1 MITPRRIREA
11 ASAVGIHHADYRR
24 MLRHGVSAESADNPE
39 NLTEMR
45 IMKIVKTVVTSAVVL
60 LAIASLVA
68 CGEVKRGE
76 YTSGTGAVFC
86 EDGFKNILDEEIAA
100 FEFEYKEAHIL
111 PFYMSEQACIDSLLA
126 DKCQS
131 IIITRD
137 FTKEERQHC
146 KSVNRRIVRSNCI
159 AVDAVA
165 MIVNKDNPVSALSMD
180 EIGKILRGEIS
191 RWDQLAGNDTTAI
204 KVVFD
209 AEGSS
214 TVAYMREKFLPEGKK
229 ITDYIKPY
237 AQKNNAAVFD
247 VVKNDPDALG
257 IISVSWLGNDLSVA
271 KNVPM
276 EQRMEQ
282 YADENDSINTELTSE
297 VNIIKV
303 SNPCEDNDFSPVA
316 YKPYQLYINSGDY
329 PLFRKVWMISTASNS
344 TMLHS
349 FYTFV
354 TGFVG
359 QKIII
364 KSGIMPYHINRRVVQ
379 LVK

>member
-1 MITPRRIREA
+1 MKKYNKNLI
-11 ASAVGIHHADYRR
+11 
-24 MLRHGVSAESADNPE
+24 VSAMA
-39 NLTEMR
+39 
-45 IMKIVKTVVTSAVVL
+45 VFAAVTL
-60 LAIASLVA
+60 CA
-68 CGEVKRGE
+68 CGEIKRGE
-76 YTSGTGAVFC
+76 YASGTAAVFC
-86 EDGFKNILDEEIAA
+86 DDGFKNILEEEIQA
-100 FEFEYKEAHIL
+100 FEFTYPEATIM

-137 FTKEERQHC
+137 FTKEERQHV
-146 KSVNRRIVRSNCI
+146 KSQNKRIVKSNCI

-180 EIGKILRGEIS
+180 EIRKILTGEIT
-191 RWDQLAGNDTTAI
+191 RWSQLAGNDTTAI

-209 AEGSS
+209 SQGSS
-214 TVAYMREKFLPEGKK
+214 TVSYMRDKFLPAGKK

-247 VVKNDPDALG
+247 VVKKDPDALG
-257 IISVSWLGNDLSVA
+257 IISVSWLGNDLSLA
-271 KNVPM
+271 RNVPI
-276 EQRMEQ
+276 EQRMED
-282 YADENDSINTELTSE
+282 YANENDSINTALTEE

-303 SNPCEDNDFSPVA
+303 SNPNEDNDFSPVA
-316 YKPYQLYINSGDY
+316 YKPYQLYINSGEY

-344 TMLHS
+344 TVLHS

-364 KSGIMPYHINRRVVQ
+364 KSGIMPYHVHSRVVQ
-379 LVK
+379 VVK

>member
-1 MITPRRIREA
+1 
-11 ASAVGIHHADYRR
+11 
-24 MLRHGVSAESADNPE
+24 
-39 NLTEMR
+39 
-45 IMKIVKTVVTSAVVL
+45 MKINRIFLSLAACVLTAGAAVVFTG
-60 LAIASLVA
+60 

-76 YTSGTGAVFC
+76 YTKGTAAVFC
-86 EDGFKNILDEEIAA
+86 DDGFKNILDEEIQA
-100 FEFEYKEAHIL
+100 FEFSYKDAHIL
-111 PFYMSEQACIDSLLA
+111 PFYTSEQACIDSLLA

-137 FTKEERQHC
+137 FTKEERAHC
-146 KSVNRRIVRSNCI
+146 KSVNKRIVRSNCI

-180 EIGKILRGEIS
+180 EIGKILRGELTH
-191 RWDQLAGNDTTAI
+191 WNQLAGNDTTAI

-214 TVAYMREKFLPEGKK
+214 TVSYMRDRFLPAGKK
-229 ITDYIKPY
+229 ITDFIKPY
-237 AQKNNAAVFD
+237 AQQSNADVFD
-247 VVKNDPDALG
+247 VVKKDPDALG

-271 KNVPM
+271 QNVPM
-276 EQRMEQ
+276 EQRMKD
-282 YADENDSINTELTSE
+282 YANENDSINTDLTEE

-303 SNPCEDNDFSPVA
+303 SNPTADNDFSPVA
-316 YKPYQLYINSGDY
+316 YKPYQLYINSGEY

-344 TMLHS
+344 TVLHS

-364 KSGIMPYHINRRVVQ
+364 KSGIMPYHVNSRVVE

>member
-1 MITPRRIREA
+1 MA
-11 ASAVGIHHADYRR
+11 
-24 MLRHGVSAESADNPE
+24 
-39 NLTEMR
+39 MR
-45 IMKIVKTVVTSAVVL
+45 NRYIIPVL
-60 LAIASLVA
+60 LLLGCVAVASVS
-68 CGEVKRGE
+68 CTKVKRGE
-76 YTSGTGAVFC
+76 YASGTAAVFC
-86 EDGFKNILDEEIAA
+86 DDGFKNILDEEIQA
-100 FEFEYKEAHIL
+100 FEFSYKDATIV
-111 PFYMSEQACIDSLLA
+111 PFYMSEQACIDSMLQ

-137 FTKEERQHC
+137 FTKEERAHV
-146 KSVNRRIVRSNCI
+146 KSQNRRIVRSQCI

-165 MIVNKDNPVSALSMD
+165 MIVNKDNPVSALSME
-180 EIGKILRGEIS
+180 EIKKILTGEITH
-191 RWDQLAGNDTTAI
+191 WNQLAGNDTTAI

-214 TVAYMREKFLPEGKK
+214 TVSYMRDKFLPAGKK

-247 VVKNDPDALG
+247 VVKKDPDALG

-271 KNVPM
+271 KNIPM
-276 EQRMEQ
+276 DERMED
-282 YADENDSINTELTSE
+282 YANENDSINTELTTD

-303 SNPCEDNDFSPVA
+303 SNPNADNDFSPVA
-316 YKPYQLYINSGDY
+316 YKPYQLYINSGEY

-344 TMLHS
+344 TVLHS

-364 KSGIMPYHINRRVVQ
+364 KSGIMPYHVNPRVVEV
-379 LVK
+379 VK

>member
-1 MITPRRIREA
+1 
-11 ASAVGIHHADYRR
+11 
-24 MLRHGVSAESADNPE
+24 
-39 NLTEMR
+39 
-45 IMKIVKTVVTSAVVL
+45 MKISTILSGVIVVL
-60 LAIASLVA
+60 LGFAMSS
-68 CGEVKRGE
+68 CGEVKRGQ
-76 YTSGTGAVFC
+76 YAAGTAAVFC
-86 EDGFKNILDEEIAA
+86 DDGFKNILEEEIAA
-100 FEFEYKEAHIL
+100 FEFSYPEATIV
-111 PFYMSEQACIDSLLA
+111 PFYMSEQACIDSLLD

-131 IIITRD
+131 IIVTRD
-137 FTKEERQHC
+137 LTKQE
-146 KSVNRRIVRSNCI
+146 KSFMKSKRSRIVRSQAI

-165 MIVNKDNPVSALSMD
+165 MIVNKDNPVSTISME
-180 EIGKILRGEIS
+180 EIGKILKGEITH
-191 RWDQLAGNDTTAI
+191 WNQLAGNDTTAI

-209 AEGSS
+209 SEGSS
-214 TVAYMREKFLPEGKK
+214 TINYMRGKFLPEGKK

-247 VVKNDPDALG
+247 VVKKDPNALG

-271 KNVPM
+271 QQVPM
-276 EQRMEQ
+276 EQRMED
-282 YADENDSINTELTSE
+282 YANENDSINTVLTEE

-303 SNPCEDNDFSPVA
+303 SNPNPDNDYSPVA

-329 PLFRKVWMISTASNS
+329 PLFRTVWMISTGGNHSI
-344 TMLHS
+344 LHS

-364 KSGIMPYHINRRVVQ
+364 KSGIMPYHVNSRVVE

>member
-1 MITPRRIREA
+1 M
-11 ASAVGIHHADYRR
+11 SALAV
-24 MLRHGVSAESADNPE
+24 LTLVSS
-39 NLTEMR
+39 
-45 IMKIVKTVVTSAVVL
+45 
-60 LAIASLVA
+60 
-68 CGEVKRGE
+68 CGEIKRGA
-76 YTSGTGAVFC
+76 YASGTDAVFC
-86 EDGFKNILDEEIAA
+86 DDGFRNILDEEIQA
-100 FEFEYKEAHIL
+100 FEFNYKDAHIV

-126 DKCQS
+126 DNCQS

-137 FTKEERQHC
+137 LTKEERSHI
-146 KSVNRRIVRSNCI
+146 KSQNKRIVRAQPI

-165 MIVNKDNPVSALSMD
+165 MIVNKDNPVGALSMD
-180 EIGKILRGEIS
+180 EIGKILRGEIK

-214 TVAYMREKFLPEGKK
+214 TVSYMRDTFLPEGKK
-229 ITDYIKPY
+229 ISDYIKAY
-237 AQKNNAAVFD
+237 AQKNNSEVFD
-247 VVKNDPDALG
+247 VVKRDPDALG

-271 KNVPM
+271 KTVPI
-276 EQRMEQ
+276 EQRMED
-282 YADENDSINTELTSE
+282 YANENDSINTDLTTE

-303 SNPCEDNDFSPVA
+303 SNPNQDNDFSPVA
-316 YKPYQLYINSGDY
+316 YKPYQLYINSGEY

-364 KSGIMPYHINRRVVQ
+364 KSGIMPYHVNSRVVE

>member
-1 MITPRRIREA
+1 MKTYKIPLCAVLALA
-11 ASAVGIHHADYRR
+11 AMA
-24 MLRHGVSAESADNPE
+24 
-39 NLTEMR
+39 
-45 IMKIVKTVVTSAVVL
+45 
-60 LAIASLVA
+60 LAS
-68 CGEVKRGE
+68 CTKVKRGE
-76 YTSGTGAVFC
+76 YASGAAAVFC
-86 EDGFKNILDEEIAA
+86 DDGFKNILDEEIQA
-100 FEFEYKEAHIL
+100 FEFTYKDATIL

-137 FTKEERQHC
+137 FTPEEKKYVRSEN
-146 KSVNRRIVRSNCI
+146 KRIVRSNCI

-165 MIVNKDNPVSALSMD
+165 MIVNKENPVSALSMD
-180 EIGKILRGEIS
+180 EIRKILTGDITH
-191 RWDQLAGNDTTAI
+191 WNQLAGNDTTAI

-214 TVAYMREKFLPEGKK
+214 TVAYMREKFLPAGKK
-229 ITDYIKPY
+229 LTDYIKPY

-257 IISVSWLGNDLSVA
+257 IISVSWLGNDLSLA
-271 KNVPM
+271 RQVPM
-276 EQRMEQ
+276 DKRMED
-282 YADENDSINTELTSE
+282 YANENDSINTELTSE
-297 VNIIKV
+297 VNIMKV
-303 SNPCEDNDFSPVA
+303 SNPTEDNDFSPVA
-316 YKPYQLYINSGDY
+316 YKPYQLYINSGEY

-344 TMLHS
+344 TVLHS

-364 KSGIMPYHINRRVVQ
+364 KSGIMPYHVNSRVVQ

>member
-1 MITPRRIREA
+1 MKSKYIYA
-11 ASAVGIHHADYRR
+11 G
-24 MLRHGVSAESADNPE
+24 LLGV
-39 NLTEMR
+39 LTTVA
-45 IMKIVKTVVTSAVVL
+45 IGGCGKIK
-60 LAIASLVA
+60 
-68 CGEVKRGE
+68 KGE
-76 YTSGTGAVFC
+76 YASGTAAVFC
-86 EDGFKNILDEEIAA
+86 DDGFKNILDEEIQA
-100 FEFEYKEAHIL
+100 FEFSYPDATIV
-111 PFYMSEQACIDSLLA
+111 PFYASEQACIDSLLA

-137 FTKEERQHC
+137 FTKEERAHI
-146 KSVNRRIVRSNCI
+146 KAENRRIVRSQPI

-165 MIVNKDNPVSALSMD
+165 MIVNKDNPVGALSMD
-180 EIGKILRGEIS
+180 EIKKILTGEIT
-191 RWDQLAGNDTTAI
+191 RWSQLAGNDTTAI

-214 TVAYMREKFLPEGKK
+214 TVSYMRETFLPEGKK

-247 VVKNDPDALG
+247 VVKKDKDALG

-271 KNVPM
+271 KSVPLA
-276 EQRMEQ
+276 QRMED
-282 YADENDSINTELTSE
+282 YANENDSINTELTEE

-303 SNPCEDNDFSPVA
+303 SNPNADNDFSPVA
-316 YKPYQLYINSGDY
+316 YKPYQLYINSGEY

-344 TMLHS
+344 TVLHS

-364 KSGIMPYHINRRVVQ
+364 KSGIMPYHVHSRVVQ
-379 LVK
+379 VVK

>member
-1 MITPRRIREA
+1 MCNIYLKKRSMSITRTSI
-11 ASAVGIHHADYRR
+11 SA
-24 MLRHGVSAESADNPE
+24 LVSAAAIMIAVA
-39 NLTEMR
+39 LTG
-45 IMKIVKTVVTSAVVL
+45 
-60 LAIASLVA
+60 
-68 CGEVKRGE
+68 CGEVKRGA
-76 YTSGTGAVFC
+76 YTAGTDAVFC
-86 EDGFKNILDEEIAA
+86 DDGFRNILDEEIQA
-100 FEFEYKEAHIL
+100 FEFTYKDAHIV
-111 PFYMSEQACIDSLLA
+111 PFYMSEQACIDSILA

-137 FTKEERQHC
+137 FTKEERKHC
-146 KSVNRRIVRSNCI
+146 KSANKRIVRSNCI

-165 MIVNKDNPVSALSMD
+165 MIVNKENPVAALSMD
-180 EIGKILRGEIS
+180 EIGKILRGEIT
-191 RWDQLAGNDTTAI
+191 RWSQLAGNDTTAI

-214 TVAYMREKFLPEGKK
+214 TVSYMREKFLPAGEK

-247 VVKNDPDALG
+247 IVKQDPDAIG

-271 KNVPM
+271 KSVPM
-276 EQRMEQ
+276 DRRMED
-282 YADENDSINTELTSE
+282 YANENDSINTDLTSE

-303 SNPCEDNDFSPVA
+303 SNPNEDNDFSPVA
-316 YKPYQLYINSGDY
+316 YKPYQLYINSGEY

-364 KSGIMPYHINRRVVQ
+364 KSGIMPYHVNRRVVQ

>member
-1 MITPRRIREA
+1 
-11 ASAVGIHHADYRR
+11 
-24 MLRHGVSAESADNPE
+24 
-39 NLTEMR
+39 
-45 IMKIVKTVVTSAVVL
+45 MKISKLFKGIMACVALTTVAACVTS
-60 LAIASLVA
+60 
-68 CGEVKRGE
+68 CGEVKRGA
-76 YTSGTGAVFC
+76 YTAGTDAVFC
-86 EDGFKNILDEEIAA
+86 DDGFRNILDEEIQA
-100 FEFEYKEAHIL
+100 FEFSYKDAHIV
-111 PFYMSEQACIDSLLA
+111 PFYMSEQACIDSMLS

-146 KSVNRRIVRSNCI
+146 KSVNKRIVRSNCI

-165 MIVNKDNPVSALSMD
+165 MIVNKDNPVSALSME
-180 EIGKILRGEIS
+180 EIGKILRGEIT

-214 TVAYMREKFLPEGKK
+214 TVSYMREKFLPEGKK

-247 VVKNDPDALG
+247 VVKHDPDALG

-276 EQRMEQ
+276 DKRMED
-282 YADENDSINTELTSE
+282 YADENDSINTSLTEE

-303 SNPCEDNDFSPVA
+303 SNPNADNDFSPVA
-316 YKPYQLYINSGDY
+316 YKPYQLYINSGEY

-364 KSGIMPYHINRRVVQ
+364 KSGIMPYHVNSRVVQ

>member
-1 MITPRRIREA
+1 
-11 ASAVGIHHADYRR
+11 
-24 MLRHGVSAESADNPE
+24 
-39 NLTEMR
+39 
-45 IMKIVKTVVTSAVVL
+45 MKINRIFLSLAACVLTPGAAVVFTG
-60 LAIASLVA
+60 

-76 YTSGTGAVFC
+76 YTKGTAAVFC
-86 EDGFKNILDEEIAA
+86 DDGFKNILDEEIQA
-100 FEFEYKEAHIL
+100 FEFSYKDAHIL
-111 PFYMSEQACIDSLLA
+111 PFYTSEQACIDSLLA

-137 FTKEERQHC
+137 FTKEERAHC
-146 KSVNRRIVRSNCI
+146 KSVNKRIVRSNCI

-180 EIGKILRGEIS
+180 EIGKILRGELTH
-191 RWDQLAGNDTTAI
+191 WNQLAGNDTTAI

-214 TVAYMREKFLPEGKK
+214 TVSYMRDRFLPAGKK
-229 ITDYIKPY
+229 ITDFIKPY
-237 AQKNNAAVFD
+237 AQQSNADVFD
-247 VVKNDPDALG
+247 VVKKDPDALG

-271 KNVPM
+271 QNVPM
-276 EQRMEQ
+276 EQRMKD
-282 YADENDSINTELTSE
+282 YANENDSINTDLTEE

-303 SNPCEDNDFSPVA
+303 SNPTADNDFSPVA
-316 YKPYQLYINSGDY
+316 YKPYQLYINSGEY

-344 TMLHS
+344 TVLHS

-364 KSGIMPYHINRRVVQ
+364 KSGIMPYHVNSRVVE

>member
-1 MITPRRIREA
+1 ML
-11 ASAVGIHHADYRR
+11 AV
-24 MLRHGVSAESADNPE
+24 
-39 NLTEMR
+39 
-45 IMKIVKTVVTSAVVL
+45 TVMALCS
-60 LAIASLVA
+60 
-68 CGEVKRGE
+68 CKEVKRGE
-76 YTSGTGAVFC
+76 YASGTAAVFC
-86 EDGFKNILDEEIAA
+86 DDGFKNILDEEIQA
-100 FEFEYKEAHIL
+100 FEFTYKDATIV
-111 PFYMSEQACIDSLLA
+111 PFYMSEQACIDSMLQ

-137 FTKEERQHC
+137 FTKEEKAHV
-146 KSVNRRIVRSNCI
+146 KSQNKRIVRSNCI

-180 EIGKILRGEIS
+180 DIRKILTGEIT
-191 RWDQLAGNDTTAI
+191 RWNQLAGNDTTAI

-209 AEGSS
+209 SEGSS
-214 TVAYMREKFLPEGKK
+214 TVSYMRETFLPAGKK

-271 KNVPM
+271 KEVPM
-276 EQRMEQ
+276 EARMED
-282 YADENDSINTELTSE
+282 YANENDSINTELTEE

-303 SNPCEDNDFSPVA
+303 SNPNADNDFSPVA
-316 YKPYQLYINSGDY
+316 YKPYQLYINSGEY
-329 PLFRKVWMISTASNS
+329 PLYRKVWMISTASNS
-344 TMLHS
+344 TVLHS

-364 KSGIMPYHINRRVVQ
+364 KSGIMPYHVHRRVVQ
-379 LVK
+379 VVK

>member
-1 MITPRRIREA
+1 MKFTKFLKSIALSAIAAVFA
-11 ASAVGIHHADYRR
+11 AS
-24 MLRHGVSAESADNPE
+24 LSS
-39 NLTEMR
+39 
-45 IMKIVKTVVTSAVVL
+45 
-60 LAIASLVA
+60 
-68 CGEVKRGE
+68 CGEIKRGA
-76 YTSGTGAVFC
+76 YAAGTGAVFC
-86 EDGFKNILDEEIAA
+86 EDGFRNILDEEIQA
-100 FEFEYKEAHIL
+100 FEFTYKDAHIV
-111 PFYMSEQACIDSLLA
+111 PFYTTEQACIDSLLA
-126 DKCQS
+126 DKCES

-137 FTKEERQHC
+137 FTKEEKQHC
-146 KSVNRRIVRSNCI
+146 KSVNKRIVRSNCI

-165 MIVNKDNPVSALSMD
+165 MIVNKDNPVSALSME
-180 EIGKILRGEIS
+180 EIGKILRGELT

-237 AQKNNAAVFD
+237 AQNNNAAVFD
-247 VVKNDPDALG
+247 VVKHDPDALG

-271 KNVPM
+271 KAIPM
-276 EQRMEQ
+276 DKRMED
-282 YADENDSINTELTSE
+282 YANENDSINTSLTEE

-303 SNPCEDNDFSPVA
+303 SNPNQDNDFSPVA
-316 YKPYQLYINSGDY
+316 YKPYQLYINSGEY

-364 KSGIMPYHINRRVVQ
+364 KSGIMPYHVNSRVVQ
-379 LVK
+379 LVNKGTVK

>member
-1 MITPRRIREA
+1 MAVFA
-11 ASAVGIHHADYRR
+11 A
-24 MLRHGVSAESADNPE
+24 MTLC
-39 NLTEMR
+39 
-45 IMKIVKTVVTSAVVL
+45 
-60 LAIASLVA
+60 A
-68 CGEVKRGE
+68 CGEIKRGE
-76 YTSGTGAVFC
+76 YASGTAAVFC
-86 EDGFKNILDEEIAA
+86 DDGFKNILEEEIQA
-100 FEFEYKEAHIL
+100 FEFTYPDATIM

-137 FTKEERQHC
+137 FTKEERRHV
-146 KSVNRRIVRSNCI
+146 KSQNKRIVKSNCI

-180 EIGKILRGEIS
+180 EIRKILTGEIT
-191 RWDQLAGNDTTAI
+191 RWSQLAGNDTTAI

-209 AEGSS
+209 SQGSS
-214 TVAYMREKFLPEGKK
+214 TVSYMRDKFLPAGKK

-247 VVKNDPDALG
+247 VVKKDPDALG
-257 IISVSWLGNDLSVA
+257 IISVSWLGNDLSLA
-271 KNVPM
+271 RNVPI
-276 EQRMEQ
+276 EQRMED
-282 YADENDSINTELTSE
+282 YANENDSINTALTEE

-303 SNPCEDNDFSPVA
+303 SNPNEDNDFSPVA
-316 YKPYQLYINSGDY
+316 YKPYQLYINSGEY

-344 TMLHS
+344 TVLHS

-364 KSGIMPYHINRRVVQ
+364 KSGIMPYHVHSRVVQ
-379 LVK
+379 VVK

>member
-1 MITPRRIREA
+1 MLALA
-11 ASAVGIHHADYRR
+11 AMA
-24 MLRHGVSAESADNPE
+24 
-39 NLTEMR
+39 
-45 IMKIVKTVVTSAVVL
+45 
-60 LAIASLVA
+60 LAS
-68 CGEVKRGE
+68 CTKVKRGE
-76 YTSGTGAVFC
+76 YASGAAAVFC
-86 EDGFKNILDEEIAA
+86 DDGFKNILDEEIQA
-100 FEFEYKEAHIL
+100 FEFTYKDATIL

-137 FTKEERQHC
+137 FTPEEKKYVRSEN
-146 KSVNRRIVRSNCI
+146 KRIVRSNCI

-165 MIVNKDNPVSALSMD
+165 MIVNKENPVSALSMD
-180 EIGKILRGEIS
+180 EIRKILTGDITH
-191 RWDQLAGNDTTAI
+191 WNQLAGNDTTAI

-214 TVAYMREKFLPEGKK
+214 TVAYMREKFLPAGKK
-229 ITDYIKPY
+229 LTDYIKPY

-257 IISVSWLGNDLSVA
+257 IISVSWLGNDLSLA
-271 KNVPM
+271 RQVPM
-276 EQRMEQ
+276 DKRMED
-282 YADENDSINTELTSE
+282 YANENDSINTELTSE
-297 VNIIKV
+297 VNIMKV
-303 SNPCEDNDFSPVA
+303 SNPTEDNDFSPVA
-316 YKPYQLYINSGDY
+316 YKPYQLYINSGEY

-344 TMLHS
+344 TVLHS

-364 KSGIMPYHINRRVVQ
+364 KSGIMPYHVNSRVVQ

>member
-1 MITPRRIREA
+1 M
-11 ASAVGIHHADYRR
+11 
-24 MLRHGVSAESADNPE
+24 
-39 NLTEMR
+39 
-45 IMKIVKTVVTSAVVL
+45 VVL
-60 LAIASLVA
+60 AAVALAS

-76 YTSGTGAVFC
+76 YTSGTAAVFC
-86 EDGFKNILDEEIAA
+86 DDGFKNILDEEIQA
-100 FEFEYKEAHIL
+100 FEFTYKDATIL
-111 PFYMSEQACIDSLLA
+111 PFYMSEQACIDSMMQ

-137 FTKEERQHC
+137 FTKEERAHI
-146 KSVNRRIVRSNCI
+146 KSQNKRIVRSNCI

-165 MIVNKDNPVSALSMD
+165 MIVNKDNPVQALSMD
-180 EIGKILRGEIS
+180 EIKKILTGEIT
-191 RWDQLAGNDTTAI
+191 RWNQLAGSDTTAI

-214 TVAYMREKFLPEGKK
+214 TVSYMRDKFLPAGKK

-247 VVKNDPDALG
+247 VVKKDPDALG

-271 KNVPM
+271 KTVPM
-276 EQRMEQ
+276 ESRMED
-282 YADENDSINTELTSE
+282 YANENDSINTDLTEE

-303 SNPCEDNDFSPVA
+303 SNPNADNDYSPVA
-316 YKPYQLYINSGDY
+316 YKPYQLYINSGEY

-344 TMLHS
+344 TVLHS

-364 KSGIMPYHINRRVVQ
+364 KSGIMPYHVHRRVVQ
-379 LVK
+379 VVK

>member
-1 MITPRRIREA
+1 
-11 ASAVGIHHADYRR
+11 
-24 MLRHGVSAESADNPE
+24 
-39 NLTEMR
+39 
-45 IMKIVKTVVTSAVVL
+45 MKINTFKLLSCAIIATVVMTLS
-60 LAIASLVA
+60 S
-68 CGEVKRGE
+68 CGEIKRGE
-76 YTSGTGAVFC
+76 YAAGTDAVFC
-86 EDGFKNILDEEIAA
+86 DDGFKNILEEEIQA
-100 FEFEYKEAHIL
+100 FEFSYKDATIV
-111 PFYMSEQACIDSLLA
+111 PFYTSEQACIDSLLN

-137 FTKEERQHC
+137 LTKEEKAHI
-146 KSVNRRIVRSNCI
+146 KSQNRRIAKSNCI

-165 MIVNKDNPVSALSMD
+165 MIVNKDNPVGALSMD
-180 EIGKILRGEIS
+180 DIRKILTGEITH
-191 RWDQLAGNDTTAI
+191 WNQIAGNDTTQI

-209 AEGSS
+209 NEGSS
-214 TVAYMREKFLPEGKK
+214 TVSYMRDKFLPEGKK
-229 ITDYIKPY
+229 ITDFIKPY

-247 VVKNDPDALG
+247 VVKKDPDALG

-271 KNVPM
+271 QNVPM
-276 EQRMEQ
+276 EKRMEE
-282 YADENDSINTELTSE
+282 YANENDSINTSLTEE

-303 SNPCEDNDFSPVA
+303 SNPNEDNDFSPVA
-316 YKPYQLYINSGDY
+316 YKPYQLYINSGEY

-344 TMLHS
+344 TVLHS

-364 KSGIMPYHINRRVVQ
+364 KSGIMPYHVNSRVVE

>member
-1 MITPRRIREA
+1 MISTRRLREA
-11 ASAVGIHHADYRR
+11 ALFAYAAHKGNSRIHQAVPGYI
-24 MLRHGVSAESADNPE
+24 
-39 NLTEMR
+39 R
-45 IMKIVKTVVTSAVVL
+45 ITKIVVSCAVTL
-60 LAIASLVA
+60 LFIASLAA
-68 CGEVKRGE
+68 CGEIKRGE

-86 EDGFKNILDEEIAA
+86 DDGFRNILDEEIQA
-100 FEFEYKEAHIL
+100 FEFQYKDAHIL

-131 IIITRD
+131 IIVTRD

-180 EIGKILRGEIS
+180 EIRKILRGELT

-214 TVAYMREKFLPEGKK
+214 TVSYMREKFLPEGKK

-271 KNVPM
+271 KTVPM
-276 EQRMEQ
+276 DRRME
-282 YADENDSINTELTSE
+282 D
-297 VNIIKV
+297 
-303 SNPCEDNDFSPVA
+303 
-316 YKPYQLYINSGDY
+316 
-329 PLFRKVWMISTASNS
+329 
-344 TMLHS
+344 
-349 FYTFV
+349 
-354 TGFVG
+354 
-359 QKIII
+359 
-364 KSGIMPYHINRRVVQ
+364 
-379 LVK
+379 

>member
-1 MITPRRIREA
+1 
-11 ASAVGIHHADYRR
+11 
-24 MLRHGVSAESADNPE
+24 
-39 NLTEMR
+39 
-45 IMKIVKTVVTSAVVL
+45 MKINSIKTLSC
-60 LAIASLVA
+60 AIIATVIMTLSS
-68 CGEVKRGE
+68 CGEIKRGE
-76 YTSGTGAVFC
+76 YAAGTDAVFC
-86 EDGFKNILDEEIAA
+86 DDGFRNILEEEIQA
-100 FEFEYKEAHIL
+100 FEFTYKDATIV
-111 PFYMSEQACIDSLLA
+111 PFYMSEQACIDSLMA

-137 FTKEERQHC
+137 LTKQEKAHI
-146 KSVNRRIVRSNCI
+146 KSQNRRIAKSNCI

-165 MIVNKDNPVSALSMD
+165 MIVNKDNPVGALSMD
-180 EIGKILRGEIS
+180 DIRKILTGEITH
-191 RWDQLAGNDTTAI
+191 WNQLAGNDTTRI

-214 TVAYMREKFLPEGKK
+214 TVSYMRDKFLPQGKR
-229 ITDYIKPY
+229 ISDYIKPY

-247 VVKNDPDALG
+247 IVKKDPDALG
-257 IISVSWLGNDLSVA
+257 IISVSWLGNDLSIA

-276 EQRMEQ
+276 EQRMED
-282 YADENDSINTELTSE
+282 YANENDSINTSLTDE

-303 SNPCEDNDFSPVA
+303 SNPNEDNDYSPVA
-316 YKPYQLYINSGDY
+316 YKPYQLYINSGEY

-344 TMLHS
+344 TVLHS

-364 KSGIMPYHINRRVVQ
+364 KSGIMPYHVNSRVVE

>member
-1 MITPRRIREA
+1 MAVFA
-11 ASAVGIHHADYRR
+11 A
-24 MLRHGVSAESADNPE
+24 
-39 NLTEMR
+39 
-45 IMKIVKTVVTSAVVL
+45 VTL
-60 LAIASLVA
+60 CA
-68 CGEVKRGE
+68 CGEIKRGE
-76 YTSGTGAVFC
+76 YASGTAAVFC
-86 EDGFKNILDEEIAA
+86 DDGFKNILEEEIQA
-100 FEFEYKEAHIL
+100 FEFTYPEATIM

-137 FTKEERQHC
+137 FTKEERQHV
-146 KSVNRRIVRSNCI
+146 KSQNKRIVKSNCI

-165 MIVNKDNPVSALSMD
+165 MIVNKDNPVSALSVD
-180 EIGKILRGEIS
+180 EIRKILTGEIT
-191 RWDQLAGNDTTAI
+191 RWSQLAGNDTTAI

-209 AEGSS
+209 SQGSS
-214 TVAYMREKFLPEGKK
+214 TVSYMRDKFLPAGKK

-247 VVKNDPDALG
+247 VVKKDPDALG
-257 IISVSWLGNDLSVA
+257 IISVSWLGNDLSLA
-271 KNVPM
+271 RNVPI
-276 EQRMEQ
+276 EQRMED
-282 YADENDSINTELTSE
+282 YANENDSINTSLTEE

-303 SNPCEDNDFSPVA
+303 SNPNEDNDFSPVA
-316 YKPYQLYINSGDY
+316 YKPYQLYINSGEY

-344 TMLHS
+344 TVLHS

-364 KSGIMPYHINRRVVQ
+364 KSGIMPYHVHSRVVQ
-379 LVK
+379 VVK

>member
-1 MITPRRIREA
+1 
-11 ASAVGIHHADYRR
+11 
-24 MLRHGVSAESADNPE
+24 
-39 NLTEMR
+39 
-45 IMKIVKTVVTSAVVL
+45 VVFTG
-60 LAIASLVA
+60 

-76 YTSGTGAVFC
+76 YTKGTAAVFC
-86 EDGFKNILDEEIAA
+86 DDGFKNILDEEIQA
-100 FEFEYKEAHIL
+100 FEFSYKDAHIL
-111 PFYMSEQACIDSLLA
+111 PFYTSEQACIDSLLA

-137 FTKEERQHC
+137 FTKEERAHC
-146 KSVNRRIVRSNCI
+146 KSVNKRIVRSNCI

-180 EIGKILRGEIS
+180 EIGKILRGELTH
-191 RWDQLAGNDTTAI
+191 WNQLAGNDTTAI

-214 TVAYMREKFLPEGKK
+214 TVSYMRDRFLPAGKK
-229 ITDYIKPY
+229 ITDFIKPY
-237 AQKNNAAVFD
+237 AQQSNADVFD
-247 VVKNDPDALG
+247 VVKKDPDALG

-271 KNVPM
+271 QNVPM
-276 EQRMEQ
+276 EQRMKD
-282 YADENDSINTELTSE
+282 YANENDSINTDLTEE

-303 SNPCEDNDFSPVA
+303 SNPTADNDFSPVA
-316 YKPYQLYINSGDY
+316 YKPYQLYINSGEY

-344 TMLHS
+344 TVLHS

-364 KSGIMPYHINRRVVQ
+364 KSGIMPYHVNSRVVE

>member
-1 MITPRRIREA
+1 MISTRRLREA
-11 ASAVGIHHADYRR
+11 ALFAYAAHKGNSRIHQAVPGYI
-24 MLRHGVSAESADNPE
+24 
-39 NLTEMR
+39 R
-45 IMKIVKTVVTSAVVL
+45 ITKIVVSCAVTL
-60 LAIASLVA
+60 LFIASLA
-68 CGEVKRGE
+68 CGEIKRGE

-86 EDGFKNILDEEIAA
+86 DDGFRNILDEEIQA
-100 FEFEYKEAHIL
+100 FEFQYKDAHIL

-131 IIITRD
+131 IIVTRD

-180 EIGKILRGEIS
+180 EIRKILRGELT

-214 TVAYMREKFLPEGKK
+214 TVSYMREKFLPEGKK

-271 KNVPM
+271 KTVPM
-276 EQRMEQ
+276 DRRMED
-282 YADENDSINTELTSE
+282 YANENDSINTDLTSE

>member
-1 MITPRRIREA
+1 MKTKTFKILCGAIM
-11 ASAVGIHHADYRR
+11 ASA
-24 MLRHGVSAESADNPE
+24 
-39 NLTEMR
+39 
-45 IMKIVKTVVTSAVVL
+45 IVTLCS
-60 LAIASLVA
+60 
-68 CGEVKRGE
+68 CGEIKRGE
-76 YTSGTGAVFC
+76 YAAGTDAVFC
-86 EDGFKNILDEEIAA
+86 DDGFRNILEEEIQA
-100 FEFEYKEAHIL
+100 FEFSYKDATIV
-111 PFYMSEQACIDSLLA
+111 PFYMPEQACIDSLLA

-137 FTKEERQHC
+137 LTKQEKAHI
-146 KSVNRRIVRSNCI
+146 KSQNRRIAKSNCI

-165 MIVNKDNPVSALSMD
+165 MIVNKDNPVGALSMD
-180 EIGKILRGEIS
+180 DIRKILTGEIT
-191 RWDQLAGNDTTAI
+191 RWDQLAGNDTTKI

-209 AEGSS
+209 NEGSS
-214 TVAYMREKFLPEGKK
+214 TVSYMREKFLPKGKK

-247 VVKNDPDALG
+247 IVKKDPDALG

-271 KNVPM
+271 KNIPM
-276 EQRMEQ
+276 EQRMED
-282 YADENDSINTELTSE
+282 YANENDSINTALTEE

-303 SNPCEDNDFSPVA
+303 SNPNEDNDFSPVA
-316 YKPYQLYINSGDY
+316 YKPYQLYINSGEY

-344 TMLHS
+344 TVLHS

-364 KSGIMPYHINRRVVQ
+364 KSGIMPYHVNSRVVE

>member
-1 MITPRRIREA
+1 MAVFA
-11 ASAVGIHHADYRR
+11 A
-24 MLRHGVSAESADNPE
+24 
-39 NLTEMR
+39 
-45 IMKIVKTVVTSAVVL
+45 VTL
-60 LAIASLVA
+60 CA
-68 CGEVKRGE
+68 CGEIKRGE
-76 YTSGTGAVFC
+76 YASGTAAVFC
-86 EDGFKNILDEEIAA
+86 DDGFKNILEEEIQA
-100 FEFEYKEAHIL
+100 FEFTYPDATIM

-137 FTKEERQHC
+137 FTKEERRHV
-146 KSVNRRIVRSNCI
+146 KSQNKRIVKSNCI

-180 EIGKILRGEIS
+180 EIRKILTGEIT
-191 RWDQLAGNDTTAI
+191 RWSQLAGNDTTAI

-209 AEGSS
+209 SQGSS
-214 TVAYMREKFLPEGKK
+214 TVSYMRDKFLPAGKK

-247 VVKNDPDALG
+247 VVKKDPDALG
-257 IISVSWLGNDLSVA
+257 IISVSWLGNDLSLA
-271 KNVPM
+271 RNVPI
-276 EQRMEQ
+276 EQRMED
-282 YADENDSINTELTSE
+282 YANENDSINTALTEE

-303 SNPCEDNDFSPVA
+303 SNPNEDNDFSPVA
-316 YKPYQLYINSGDY
+316 YKPYQLYINSGEY

-344 TMLHS
+344 TVLHS

-364 KSGIMPYHINRRVVQ
+364 KSGIMPYHVHSRVVQ
-379 LVK
+379 VVK